1 MNKNDLKEKLHK
13 TLLKENSYSI
23 SETEANKYFDEFNTK
38 YFNNKLEKIPV
49 IITAPEENDKLNL
62 NDIGKTIANIYYT
75 YRSIVT
81 EEILLNKNKIY
92 SFEEFRDALVHEMIH
107 YYVNVYYPPKP
118 SNWVNVQNQYT
129 EEELK
134 NPKNLISIFTTLEII
149 DNQNHEGHWNDMANK
164 LNDDFTELNII
175 DSKKQVS
182 PEYIK
187 NYISKH
193 TIYTINDKLFV
204 LKNGSDHYNNM
215 KTLIDNGTTKID
227 WCAGNLYELVFEP
240 SQIEGFDFF
249 MVYKNHLKENIY
261 NVKLKD
267 IDYYEKE
274 GYFKKNFIKTIKLD
288 LTESNTKYKNW
299 EDVPIEL
306 LKELDEIWKNIPIS

>member
-49 IITAPEENDKLNL
+49 IITTPEENDKLNL